1 MLCCD
6 KHRSDRVWFSRTEIY
21 EPWSSRKGLS
31 QNTEMWQ
38 SMKRIVIPG
47 QRSSK
52 NVAKRSLAPLH
63 RCQRAGKRQP
73 VTSAIHQSSS
83 KLQSCPP
90 YPLPRNYL
98 RDLAVL

>member
-1 MLCCD
+1 
-6 KHRSDRVWFSRTEIY
+6 
-21 EPWSSRKGLS
+21 
-31 QNTEMWQ
+31 
-38 SMKRIVIPG
+38 MKRIVNPG

-63 RCQRAGKRQP
+63 RCQRAGKRQT

-90 YPLPRNYL
+90 YPLPRNYS
-98 RDLAVL
+98 RDLAVLVQKLLFEYAGGSEALKNGRCP

>member
-1 MLCCD
+1 
-6 KHRSDRVWFSRTEIY
+6 
-21 EPWSSRKGLS
+21 
-31 QNTEMWQ
+31 
-38 SMKRIVIPG
+38 MKRIVIPG

-63 RCQRAGKRQP
+63 RCQRAGMRQP

-98 RDLAVL
+98 RDLAVLGLAVQKLLFEYAGGSEPLKNGRCP